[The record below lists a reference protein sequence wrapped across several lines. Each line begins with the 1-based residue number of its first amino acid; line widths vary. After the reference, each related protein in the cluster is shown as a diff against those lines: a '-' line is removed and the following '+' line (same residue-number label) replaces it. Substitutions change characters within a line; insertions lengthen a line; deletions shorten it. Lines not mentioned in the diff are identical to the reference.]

1 MALRERPSYAKVCGP
16 IRELLHADSTE
27 DFSIILWSPPKEPPE
42 LGSYILMKV
51 LGTDGRSV
59 YCEHGAYENCQFLNY
74 FYGGDWK
81 VIDRRMVLGWS
92 YYPFDNRAF

>member
-1 MALRERPSYAKVCGP
+1 
-16 IRELLHADSTE
+16 
-27 DFSIILWSPPKEPPE
+27 
-42 LGSYILMKV
+42 MKV

-59 YCEHGAYENCQFLNY
+59 YCEHGAYENGQILNY
-74 FYGGDWK
+74 FYDGDWK